1 MRTIMSIITRRYKQ
15 LKNYKIISKKM
26 LQINSRLAVIDGW
39 LVDTAKRKPINF
51 RSPEVRLLLPNDDD
65 YKKLS
70 QQNLVDW
77 TRLKKY
83 SNSVLVGVKSMELF
97 KHIKLVL
104 REFFLLEDGRII
116 LKRIRSKL
124 RYKVVKKLTCKC
136 CRLYLPKWGTVYI
149 HPMLKDK
156 EKPLAGVCEFSLD
169 VNPDREYPLIE
180 INVSHQYI
188 IIEGFLL
195 YLNERRLYR
204 WNDNNLRNQV
214 GLTKWAHLRKI
225 YNPVSLDILDSL
237 NSNFYFVKDDLLFQ
251 LLGKRV
257 FVKFCKVME
266 NGKCGKAPPWY
277 RVKRTTTAKATHI
290 AYAISN
296 STAPDSFKS
305 KNNDYRFIVR
315 EKPIVENTISN
326 LDYSDIKKQQFTEA
340 EVVKRKISADISQ
353 IENVHTQ
360 FNSQKEK
367 NNIRVNKVSSEV
379 LDQISKFPV
388 SRVTLLLIS
397 AGQDKNYIELVE
409 ELARRLEKI
418 CIEKTTQSLEEIR
431 DTFQANP
438 EMQARFDKEYY
449 QSIEEYKITLELI
462 KEDLLITLIK
472 QMENMWAA
480 EKKFSTEEE
489 YVSPRFLVADG
500 FLIDLAEEKPIN
512 PKDPRLLTLLKDYQR
527 AMIDQM
533 NLVKWNDFKKYQDP
547 IPLKAKTLFKFCK
560 QIKKKFL
567 RGADFKLHT
576 LPTEANLKYEPERM
590 TVLCSCVPILLDDQT
605 VQYLYDDSIIPE
617 FEATSSYATKQSKC
631 GRKMSL
637 QMEPDLLFQEAIRRM
652 RHLTAYDVLRRN
664 YIAAFEELYMGN
676 CND

>member
-1 MRTIMSIITRRYKQ
+1 MSIITRRYKQ

-39 LVDTAKRKPINF
+39 LVDTVKRKPINF

-77 TRLKKY
+77 TRLKKD

-204 WNDNNLRNQV
+204 WNDNNLRSQV
-214 GLTKWAHLRKI
+214 GLTKWAHLRKT
-225 YNPVSLDILDSL
+225 YNPVSLDILYSL

-266 NGKCGKAPPWY
+266 NGKCGRAPLWY

-512 PKDPRLLTLLKDYQR
+512 PKDPRLLTLLKDHQR

>member
-1 MRTIMSIITRRYKQ
+1 
-15 LKNYKIISKKM
+15 M

-39 LVDTAKRKPINF
+39 LVDTVKRKPINF

-77 TRLKKY
+77 TRLKKD

-204 WNDNNLRNQV
+204 WNDNNLRSQV
-214 GLTKWAHLRKI
+214 GLTKWAHLRKT
-225 YNPVSLDILDSL
+225 YNPVSLDILYNL

-266 NGKCGKAPPWY
+266 NGKCGKASLWY

-512 PKDPRLLTLLKDYQR
+512 PKDPRLLTLLKDHQR

-567 RGADFKLHT
+567 RGAGFKLHT

-637 QMEPDLLFQEAIRRM
+637 QMEPDLFFQEAIRRM

>member
-1 MRTIMSIITRRYKQ
+1 
-15 LKNYKIISKKM
+15 M

-39 LVDTAKRKPINF
+39 LVDTVKRKPINF

-77 TRLKKY
+77 TRLKKD

-180 INVSHQYI
+180 INVNHQYI

-204 WNDNNLRNQV
+204 WNDNNLRSQV
-214 GLTKWAHLRKI
+214 GLTKWAHLRKT
-225 YNPVSLDILDSL
+225 YNPVSLDILYSL

-266 NGKCGKAPPWY
+266 NGKCGKAPLWY

-512 PKDPRLLTLLKDYQR
+512 PKDPRLLTLLKDHQR

-576 LPTEANLKYEPERM
+576 LPIEANLKYEPERM